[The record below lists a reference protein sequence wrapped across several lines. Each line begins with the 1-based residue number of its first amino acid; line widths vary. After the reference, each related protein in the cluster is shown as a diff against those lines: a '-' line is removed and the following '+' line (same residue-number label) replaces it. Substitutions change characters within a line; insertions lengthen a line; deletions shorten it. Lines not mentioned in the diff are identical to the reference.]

1 MTRSATPRSTRRP
14 ATGKAAPQRIPP
26 PSLRLLALELR
37 APVEALGTLA
47 LWPALMLGPRGD
59 GHSVLVLP
67 GLAATDT
74 STAVLRRFLRL
85 RGYDAQPWGLGRNR
99 GARGVMEACVERVR
113 GMQKLSG
120 RRVSLVGWSLG
131 GVFAREVAKLSP
143 EAVRCVITLGSPFT
157 GHPRATNAWRAYE
170 WLSGQK
176 ADADPSMLARMREA
190 PPVPTT
196 SIYSRTDGIVSWACS
211 VQSPA
216 GQTENIEVP
225 ASHIGMGANPFV
237 LHVVA
242 NRLAQPEARWQPF
255 APADRSRG
263 ASR

>member
-1 MTRSATPRSTRRP
+1 MTRTATPRSTRPP

-85 RGYDAQPWGLGRNR
+85 RGYDAQPWNLGRNR
-99 GARGVMEACVERVR
+99 GARGGVMEACVDRVR
-113 GMQKLSG
+113 ELHEVSG
-120 RRVSLVGWSLG
+120 RSVSLVGWSMG
-131 GVFAREVAKLSP
+131 GIFAREVAKLAP
-143 EAVRCVITLGSPFT
+143 DAVRFVITLGSPFT

-176 ADADPSMLARMREA
+176 ADADPAMLAQMREA

-196 SIYSRTDGIVSWACS
+196 SIYSRSDGIVSWACS

-237 LHVVA
+237 LHILA
-242 NRLAQPEARWQPF
+242 NRLAQPETRWQPF
-255 APADRSRG
+255 AQPNRTR
-263 ASR
+263 